1 MPRVFVIAEAGS
13 NWRLGTPERDLQM
26 AIRLIDAA
34 VEAGADAVKF
44 QTYRAH
50 SVYVPN
56 AGKSRYLASM
66 GISRP
71 INELLQ
77 DLEMP
82 YELVPLIAQHC
93 ERVGIEFLS
102 TPFSV
107 DDARAVDPYVRRHK
121 VASYEINHVRLVEWL
136 AATGKPLIMST
147 GAATDEDIGFGLET
161 ARSAGASAITLLQ
174 CTARYPAP
182 PDAMNLLAIP
192 YLRRAYGVDVGL
204 SDHSADP
211 VAAPVAAVALGATVV
226 EKHFTIDRRLPG
238 PDHPFA
244 LEPHELAEMIRA
256 IRLAEA
262 MLGSEAK
269 VVDPAE
275 DELRSFAVRAIQA
288 IRPISPGERFV
299 EGVNFDVLRPGDRT
313 RGLHPKYLEQLRDR
327 VAARSI
333 AVGEGITATDVHPP
347 LTPIAPQPRLL
358 NTAD

>member
-1 MPRVFVIAEAGS
+1 MGRVFVIAEAGS
-13 NWRLGTPERDLQM
+13 NWRLGTPDRDLEM
-26 AIRLIDAA
+26 ATRLIDAA
-34 VEAGADAVKF
+34 ALAGADAVKF

-56 AGKSRYLASM
+56 AGTSRYLASM
-66 GISRP
+66 GVSRP
-71 INELLQ
+71 INEIFE

-82 YELVPLIAQHC
+82 YELIPRIAEHC

-107 DDARAVDPYVRRHK
+107 EDARAVDPYVRRHK
-121 VASYEINHVRLVEWL
+121 VASYEINHVRLVQWL

-147 GAATDEDIGFGLET
+147 GAATDEDIEFGLGI
-161 ARSAGASAITLLQ
+161 ARSAGATAITLLQ

-182 PDAMNLLAIP
+182 PDALNLLAIP
-192 YLRRAYGVDVGL
+192 YLRRTYGVDVGL

-211 VAAPVAAVALGATVV
+211 VVAPVAAVALGATII

-244 LEPHELAEMIRA
+244 LEPDELAEMVRA
-256 IRLAEA
+256 IRLAEC

-269 VVDPAE
+269 VVDPSE
-275 DELRSFAVRAIQA
+275 EELRSFAVRAIQA
-288 IRPISPGERFV
+288 TRPISPGELLV
-299 EGVNFDVLRPGDRT
+299 EGVNFDVLRPGDHT

-333 AVGEGITATDVHPP
+333 AAGDGITAADVHPP
-347 LTPIAPQPRLL
+347 LTPLEPHLPA
-358 NTAD
+358 AY